1 MLSNSL
7 TYEWTRKTGYSVL
20 VEAEVEGEVN
30 VDRDMKVEEKSRVE

>member
-1 MLSNSL
+1 MNK
-7 TYEWTRKTGYSVL
+7 ETGYSVL